1 MPAVY
6 NCPMPL
12 PPLIPA
18 IIGSIIE
25 SAAEQMINRPTPPPV
40 VPAGP
45 VVGMLRTLP
54 ANSLIGVMEPPSLGV
69 VQISGQTL
77 SLSPAAQI
85 RDERNMLVMPTAI
98 PAAVPVRFT
107 VDPSGA
113 VQRIWIL
120 TAAELEASLQAR

>member
-1 MPAVY
+1 
-6 NCPMPL
+6 MPL

-18 IIGSIIE
+18 IIGSIID
-25 SAAEQMINRPTPPPV
+25 SAADKAINQPPPPPV

-54 ANSLIGVMEPPSLGV
+54 ANSLVGVMEPPMLGV

-77 SLSPAAQI
+77 TLSPAAQI
-85 RDERNMLVMPTAI
+85 RDARNMLVMPTAVT
-98 PAAVPVRFT
+98 AAVPVRFT

-120 TAAELEASLQAR
+120 TAAELEASLQSR